1 MSLILSSNLPFDCL
15 VLNIY
20 LLLKYLIREKFNLI
34 YRENF
39 IQKKLQF
46 LYNSLTLNDLNA
58 FYPVSSYLNWIS
70 CTNIA
75 HNSTLLTTMLKQM
88 DVLESCFGIKDSYL
102 ETVLKDFYLMSL
114 NVIEFVNNE
123 M

>member
-1 MSLILSSNLPFDCL
+1 MSLILSSNLTFDCL
-15 VLNIY
+15 ILNIY
-20 LLLKYLIREKFNLI
+20 LILKYFIKKNFNLT

-70 CTNIA
+70 CTNVA